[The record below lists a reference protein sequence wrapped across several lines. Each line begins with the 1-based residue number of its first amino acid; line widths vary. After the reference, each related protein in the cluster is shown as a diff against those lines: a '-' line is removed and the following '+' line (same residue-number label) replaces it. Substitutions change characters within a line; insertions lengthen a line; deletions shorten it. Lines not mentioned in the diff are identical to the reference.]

1 MADLAASIL
10 RRIRSHGANVDLDG
24 GRLIVINRENLPA
37 GAIDFIRQHG
47 REIAALLEREGD
59 LAERAAIIEFEGGH
73 SRHDAD
79 RLAKLLFANCPHG
92 TPAAD
97 WTWFV
102 NKALEIM
109 DAAAPSERAA

>member
-1 MADLAASIL
+1 MTDLSASIL

-24 GRLIVINRENLPA
+24 GRLIVINREKLPA

-47 REIAALLEREGD
+47 RDIAALLEWEAD
-59 LAERAAIIEFEGGH
+59 VTERAAIIEYEGGTP
-73 SRHDAD
+73 RADAD
-79 RLAKLLFANCPHG
+79 RLARLLFANCPAG
-92 TPAAD
+92 TNPAD

-109 DAAAPSERAA
+109 DAPTERAA